1 MLGRK
6 TLAVGAA
13 AAALT
18 LTLAACGGSSSS
30 SSGGGSGA
38 AKGGGTGTLT
48 LGAILLP
55 SSLAAGGAGWANEA
69 PFHQAVYDTL
79 LHATPDAK
87 IVPWLATSW
96 SYNTDK
102 TVLTMKLRTD
112 VKFTDGTPFDASA
125 AAQNIMRF
133 ASGTPSA
140 SPQKST
146 LINVKDAKAVDAS
159 TLQITLKQP
168 DPALLEYFTQAAG
181 LQESPK
187 AFTASDVKTH
197 PVGSGPYIIDTGK
210 TVIGSKYVY
219 TKNPNYWAKDQQHYA
234 NLTINVYQTSAT
246 QVNAIR
252 GGQVSGLNLLD
263 NNANAQIKASGYT
276 LFPHELDWTG
286 IILMDRDGTMNKAL
300 GNVKVRQAVNY
311 AIDRDA
317 MLKAYG
323 KGYGTVTGQIFPKTQ
338 AAYDPALDTMYPY
351 DVNKAKQLL
360 SDAGYGSG
368 VTITMPEINIGTTV
382 QYDLI
387 KQYLG
392 AVGITVNYQQEPLNN
407 AIADILAPKFAASWF
422 ILQQD
427 PTAWQLAN
435 FSIAPTATWNP
446 FKVSD
451 PTINS
456 LLKTIQ
462 TGSEADAD
470 AAAKKL
476 NQFVVQQAWF
486 NPWYRIQSNYAANS
500 KTNVVQQ
507 SDNAYPYLWNITPKG

>member
-87 IVPWLATSW
+87 IVPWLAISW